1 MIQSIN
7 ICDKS
12 FNKSSTNNTS
22 STKNIQLIERSKKQG
37 YIKK

>member
-7 ICDKS
+7 LCDKS
-12 FNKSSTNNTS
+12 FNKSSTNS
-22 STKNIQLIERSKKQG
+22 STKNIQLIERSKKQQG